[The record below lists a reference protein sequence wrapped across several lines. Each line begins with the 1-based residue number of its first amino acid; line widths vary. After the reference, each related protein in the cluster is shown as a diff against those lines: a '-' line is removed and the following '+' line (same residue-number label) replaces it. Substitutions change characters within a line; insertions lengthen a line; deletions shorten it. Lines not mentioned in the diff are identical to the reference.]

1 MTIALLIF
9 FVLCVICAAL
19 LLSAMIFGARRRQ
32 SIYPIDEEHLTE
44 SIKKEKVH

>member
-32 SIYPIDEEHLTE
+32 SIYPIDEQLTE
-44 SIKKEKVH
+44 SINKEKVH